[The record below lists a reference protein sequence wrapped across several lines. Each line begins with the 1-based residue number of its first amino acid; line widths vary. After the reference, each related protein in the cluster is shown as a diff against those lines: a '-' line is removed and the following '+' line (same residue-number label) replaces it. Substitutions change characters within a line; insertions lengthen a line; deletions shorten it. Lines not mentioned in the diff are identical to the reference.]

1 MWAKKAGEK
10 EEWTFVSDQLSEHKP
25 SVEGINPDDIMSYKD
40 YLDRNFPSGTPEQ
53 DLARNTKLLNFARPG
68 NPGAK
73 FKGPYEKML
82 KALTLPKA
90 VKDELGINDD
100 AVGDSYILQNQPV
113 IETTEDGED
122 SGKKGA
128 ASSEE
133 DD

>member
-25 SVEGINPDDIMSYKD
+25 SVEGINPDDIMSYKE

-82 KALTLPKA
+82 KALSLPKA

-100 AVGDSYILQNQPV
+100 AVGDSYILQNLPV
-113 IETTEDGED
+113 IETTEEGED